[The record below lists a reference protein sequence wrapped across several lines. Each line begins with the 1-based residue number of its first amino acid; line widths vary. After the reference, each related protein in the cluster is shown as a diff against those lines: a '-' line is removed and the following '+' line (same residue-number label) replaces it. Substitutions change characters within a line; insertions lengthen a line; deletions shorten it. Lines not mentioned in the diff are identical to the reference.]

1 MNDDLALGPGLL
13 AGEVRVPPSK
23 SLLHRAMIAAALA
36 GEGVSVSA
44 VYRNL
49 SRMEEEGLVRRASK
63 AGSRE
68 TFFRYVEAEPCRHSL
83 HMSCKRCGKTYH
95 MDDRGAEELIRA
107 LTQNEHFA
115 LDRTETVLYGVC
127 GTCRKN

>member
-1 MNDDLALGPGLL
+1 MPQYKTKQRALL
-13 AGEVRVPPSK
+13 AQFLSRHPDETLSARE
-23 SLLHRAMIAAALA
+23 IAAALA